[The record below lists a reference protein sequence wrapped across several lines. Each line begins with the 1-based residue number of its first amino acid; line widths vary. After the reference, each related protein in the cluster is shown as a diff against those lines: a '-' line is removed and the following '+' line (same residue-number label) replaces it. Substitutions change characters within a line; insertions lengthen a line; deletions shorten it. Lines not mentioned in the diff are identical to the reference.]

1 MAYTTEE
8 GRTQILDDA
17 AAAIDRL
24 SIAIAALGEA
34 YEHLDE
40 ASGDRMESD
49 LFRPLQSAYGQLKRT
64 HGEFAKR
71 AGLPARSFAAAP
83 PPAPADPRAA
93 LEHAADEIQAAD
105 EILAELQDSLLPVE
119 VGDQQLRSGLSGTRS
134 LIAPLPERCDEF
146 IRTLGR

>member
-8 GRTQILDDA
+8 GRIQILDEAGDA
-17 AAAIDRL
+17 VEQL
-24 SIAIAALGEA
+24 SVAIAALGEA

-40 ASGDRMESD
+40 AAGDRMEAD

-64 HGEFAKR
+64 HSEFAQR
-71 AGLPARSFAAAP
+71 VGMPGRDFPPAP
-83 PPAPADPRAA
+83 PPAPEDPRAS
-93 LEHAADEIQAAD
+93 LEHTADAIQSAD
-105 EILAELQDSLLPVE
+105 EILAELQDTLLPVE

-134 LIAPLPERCDEF
+134 LISALPERCDDF